1 MLDKEEYQRL
11 ADFILSFPEMDD
23 FIEEHPDIQRLDIL
37 LNEYAQFAS
46 QQYYYSDDL
55 RISIQIAKEKFSE
68 FVEQS
73 HLGIH
78 SINTTK
84 CIDDASIICTF
95 HNEAYG
101 DKKPEYLFKKADVQH
116 YRTITEKIAYQKVDF
131 SPLVEK
137 YISHYHPY
145 VNMEIASA
153 FINAKQ

>member
-78 SINTTK
+78 SINKTK

-101 DKKPEYLFKKADVQH
+101 DKNQSIFL
-116 YRTITEKIAYQKVDF
+116 R
-131 SPLVEK
+131 
-137 YISHYHPY
+137 
-145 VNMEIASA
+145 
-153 FINAKQ
+153 KQMYSIIGQ